1 MCRHRRVD
9 ASLNPRL
16 QDSLGHSEAG
26 KPSKTSAPWRAAAQV
41 QALANV
47 PFMVNA
53 EHTERENIDRYNDNN
68 HAILRLTDLAIRAVK
83 DQCRL
88 DVVRHEPQAV
98 FPLAPSR
105 ATSPG

>member
-1 MCRHRRVD
+1 
-9 ASLNPRL
+9 
-16 QDSLGHSEAG
+16 
-26 KPSKTSAPWRAAAQV
+26 
-41 QALANV
+41 
-47 PFMVNA
+47 MVNA

-88 DVVRHEPQAV
+88 DVVRHELQAV

-105 ATSPG
+105 ATSPGRSRITRACTTRICRFICEREV